1 MNQPSPYLRLHL
13 PAADLPSSVV
23 FDSPHSGEYLPRHF
37 RYACHRQDL
46 MHLHDPH
53 VHRLLSGI
61 PATGSPVL
69 ESLVHRSCIDLNRHE
84 YEVDPA
90 RIDGDWKL
98 PVKETFYTSRN
109 AGVFPVFAGPRTNRL
124 TAIYNDA
131 ARLTAAEGERR
142 LARYYHPYYR
152 QLEKLLAESRK
163 NHQQIL
169 HMNMHSA
176 HRNPD
181 QPQADIILGDLN
193 GKACDRNIRD
203 FIEHFLRKSGYS
215 VDFNGTFFSGG
226 ATIQKTNNVPGGI
239 NSIQVEIARDLYMDQ
254 ETLAYL
260 PHKAVNVQKTLTAL
274 SQALQGYMADRNA
287 PSPKT

>member
-1 MNQPSPYLRLHL
+1 MG
-13 PAADLPSSVV
+13 DLQSAVV

-37 RYACHRQDL
+37 RYACNRQDL
-46 MHLHDPH
+46 MQLHDPH
-53 VHRLLSGI
+53 VHKLLTGI

-69 ESLVHRSCIDLNRHE
+69 EALVHRSCIDLNRHE
-84 YEVDPA
+84 YEVDPS

-109 AGVFPVFAGPRTNRL
+109 AEIFPVFAGPRTNRL

-131 ARLTAAEGERR
+131 AKLTVAEGERR
-142 LARYYHPYYR
+142 LQHYYHPYYD
-152 QLEKLLAESRK
+152 QLNTLLTASRSQHD
-163 NHQQIL
+163 NIL
-169 HMNMHSA
+169 HLNMHSA

-181 QPQADIILGDLN
+181 QPQSDIILGDLN
-193 GKACDRNIRD
+193 GKACDPHIRD
-203 FIEHFLRKSGYS
+203 FIENFLKERSYS

-239 NSIQVEIARDLYMDQ
+239 NSVQIEIARDLYMDQ

-260 PHKAVNVQKTLTAL
+260 PHKAVKIQETLTAL
-274 SQALQGYMADRNA
+274 SQALQVYMASRNA
-287 PSPKT
+287 PSLSPKT

>member
-1 MNQPSPYLRLHL
+1 
-13 PAADLPSSVV
+13 
-23 FDSPHSGEYLPRHF
+23 
-37 RYACHRQDL
+37 

-69 ESLVHRSCIDLNRHE
+69 ESKVHRSCIDLNRHE

-90 RIDGDWKL
+90 RIHGEWKL

-109 AGVFPVFAGPRTNRL
+109 AGIFPVFAGPRTNRL

-131 ARLTAAEGERR
+131 ARLTAVEGERR
-142 LARYYHPYYR
+142 LQLYYHPYYQ
-152 QLEKLLAESRK
+152 QLDALLTASR
-163 NHQQIL
+163 NQHDQIL
-169 HMNMHSA
+169 HLNMHSA

-193 GKACDRNIRD
+193 GKSCDRDIRD
-203 FIEHFLRKSGYS
+203 YIENFLKERSYS

-239 NSIQVEIARDLYMDQ
+239 HSIQFEIARDLYMNQD
-254 ETLAYL
+254 TLDFRPSRA
-260 PHKAVNVQKTLTAL
+260 AIIQKTLTDL
-274 SQALQGYMADRNA
+274 SRTLQAYMAHRNA
-287 PSPKT
+287 TSLSPKT

>member
-1 MNQPSPYLRLHL
+1 
-13 PAADLPSSVV
+13 
-23 FDSPHSGEYLPRHF
+23 
-37 RYACHRQDL
+37 

-53 VHRLLSGI
+53 VHRLLSAI

-98 PVKETFYTSRN
+98 SVKETFYTSRN

-131 ARLTAAEGERR
+131 ARLTVTEGERR
-142 LARYYHPYYR
+142 LQHYYHPYYS
-152 QLEKLLAESRK
+152 QLEALLTASR
-163 NHQQIL
+163 NQHNQIL
-169 HMNMHSA
+169 HLNMHSA
-176 HRNPD
+176 HRSPD

-193 GKACDRNIRD
+193 GKSCDRSIRD
-203 FIEHFLRKSGYS
+203 FIESFLKERAYS

-239 NSIQVEIARDLYMDQ
+239 NSVQIEIARDLYMNQ
-254 ETLAYL
+254 ETLDFMPNRAL
-260 PHKAVNVQKTLTAL
+260 KIQKTLTDL
-274 SQALQGYMADRNA
+274 SKALQGYMACRNA